1 MSPGAIAPCR
11 WHGDASGFLEV
22 LDQTRLPN
30 EERWL
35 RCESDDDVVAAI
47 RRLSV
52 RGAPAIGIAAAY
64 GCVLAARRASPGPA
78 DGFRERLAHG
88 FDALE
93 ASRPTAI
100 NLAGAITRMRAIVD
114 AADDAGPNPIG
125 ARLLE
130 EADAIRDEEAAAC
143 DAMAAFGAALLPDPC
158 TVVTHCHTGALA
170 AGGIGTAVGV
180 IVRAHRDGKTVHAF
194 VDETRPLL
202 QGARITAFELGR
214 LGVPATLICDSAA
227 AGVLASGTV
236 DAVLVGADRIA
247 ANGDVANKVGTLG
260 LAVLANAF
268 SVPFYVVAPTS
279 TIDPATPTGA
289 AIPIEERARDEVV
302 GPFALPRGVGVRN
315 PAFDVTPAAR
325 IAAIVTDRG
334 VLQAPF
340 TPAIRRALGAA
351 SHTG

>member
-1 MSPGAIAPCR
+1 MTGDAIAPCR
-11 WHGDASGFLEV
+11 WRGDASGYLEV

-35 RCESDDDVVAAI
+35 RCETDDDVVGAI

-64 GCVLAARRASPGPA
+64 GGVLAARRAAERPA
-78 DGFRERLAHG
+78 DGFRDAVVRG

-100 NLAGAITRMRAIVD
+100 NLAAAITRMRAIVD
-114 AADDAGPNPIG
+114 AAPGADAGPIRE
-125 ARLLE
+125 RLLA
-130 EADAIRDEEAAAC
+130 EADAIRDEEVAAC
-143 DAMAAFGAALLPDPC
+143 DAMAAHGAGLLPDPC

-180 IVRAHRDGKTVHAF
+180 IVRAHRDGKRVHAF

-227 AGVLASGTV
+227 AGVLASGRV

-247 ANGDVANKVGTLG
+247 TNGDVANKVGTLA
-260 LAVLANAF
+260 LAVLADAF
-268 SVPFYVVAPTS
+268 AVPFYVVAPVS

-289 AIPIEERARDEVV
+289 AIPIEERAAEEVA
-302 GPFALPRGVGVRN
+302 GAFSLPPGVSVHN

-334 VLQAPF
+334 ILKPPF
-340 TPAIRRALGAA
+340 GPAIDRALGGRTDGA
-351 SHTG
+351 